1 MTDSVEQIRALEVRI
16 AELEKI
22 VTLAHEKID
31 KLQAEVNKIDNAY
44 YGMMKNA
51 IQKYGVVKEF
61 CETAGPI
68 IVECDKVLFPEKSI
82 ERSKRLTF
90 ILQGNDKVN

>member
-1 MTDSVEQIRALEVRI
+1 MVDANDKISALEERI
-16 AELEKI
+16 ESLEKI
-22 VTLAHEKID
+22 VTWAHDKVD
-31 KLQAEVNKIDNAY
+31 KLQKEVSKMDGEY

-68 IVECDKVLFPEKSI
+68 IIECDRALFPEKSI
-82 ERSKRLTF
+82 ERSKRLSF
-90 ILQGNDKVN
+90 VLQGNDKVN